1 MQTILLIAL
10 LWQLSGCSTL
20 GSTYFKRFLL
30 SEVACETPPPY
41 APGTLE
47 SVQWHAVAGIA
58 DRRYMALTGDDYKS
72 LAKNGVI
79 MEKALRQ
86 SHSRTVHYR
95 GCIERHNAKRH
106 EKADDKE

>member
-1 MQTILLIAL
+1 M
-10 LWQLSGCSTL
+10 
-20 GSTYFKRFLL
+20 
-30 SEVACETPPPY
+30 SEVACETPPAY

-47 SVQWHAVAGIA
+47 SVQWHAVAGIHE
-58 DRRYMALTGDDYKS
+58 RQYMALTGDHYKA

-86 SHSRTVHYR
+86 SHSRTLHYR

-106 EKADDKE
+106 DTSDE